1 METSPTWLRPVID
14 AMNGLPEGQCLVVDV
29 PVYRPD
35 LARQMAAELDLAFHD
50 FREEYLKQ
58 QGKEAERA
66 PIEALD
72 TWLTAC
78 VGDEPTLLHNAE
90 ALLACHGSEQRAAWF
105 AALARRNWP
114 NRLVVPLY
122 LFGGELD
129 EHASTRV
136 ALDYETLPE
145 QGLVSRL
152 LNA

>member
-1 METSPTWLRPVID
+1 MDTSMTWLRPVTEALD
-14 AMNGLPEGQCLVVDV
+14 GLPQGRCLVVDV

-35 LARQMAAELDLAFHD
+35 LARQMAVSLDLVFHD

-58 QGKEAERA
+58 QGKDAERA

-90 ALLACHGSEQRAAWF
+90 ALLACHGQEQRAAWF
-105 AALARRNWP
+105 TALARRDWP

-122 LFGGELD
+122 LFGGELG
-129 EHASTRV
+129 EQAPARV
-136 ALDYETLPE
+136 VLDYAALPE